1 MPHPANKCQTPPKR
15 QTEKWQTPGTE
26 WCILALKSVTSD
38 GNNFNYFRD
47 NKLTKFHVFIG

>member
-26 WCILALKSVTSD
+26 WCILALKSD
-38 GNNFNYFRD
+38 
-47 NKLTKFHVFIG
+47 IWWQ